1 MLIIDS
7 DSPLYFGN
15 SWGVRIDKVLLG
27 STIFSVDLDRVQGIG
42 QVLRHALTTVETLQ
56 SALLVLDKF
65 AVLSLFCVEHWGPRK
80 TKNGGQRHIVRE
92 MKCAIECRPMNIL
105 WSHGTL
111 QKHIKSTRPVQSI
124 MQKLT

>member
-42 QVLRHALTTVETLQ
+42 QVLRHALTAMETLQ

-65 AVLSLFCVEHWGPRK
+65 AILLF
-80 TKNGGQRHIVRE
+80 
-92 MKCAIECRPMNIL
+92 
-105 WSHGTL
+105 
-111 QKHIKSTRPVQSI
+111 
-124 MQKLT
+124 